1 MSVTAT
7 GAGLTYSWRKG
18 GTAVVN
24 GGVISGQG
32 TSTLT
37 LTNPTAAD
45 AGSYDVV
52 VSAPV
57 CLQRHRVQYQ

>member
-18 GTAVVN
+18 EQR
-24 GGVISGQG
+24 SQWRRYQWQG

-37 LTNPTAAD
+37 LTNPTAAMQK
-45 AGSYDVV
+45 
-52 VSAPV
+52 
-57 CLQRHRVQYQ
+57 L